1 MLWEKIGFTT
11 KTQCDRIKLKFYR
24 SERRTDIMR
33 NNKVLS
39 IIGLASTAI
48 GLIASL
54 VSKIVEGKQKEALIQ
69 SEVVKAV
76 AEHFKKH

>member
-1 MLWEKIGFTT
+1 
-11 KTQCDRIKLKFYR
+11 
-24 SERRTDIMR
+24 MR